1 VEKNSIL
8 YLLKSQD
15 LEEKKLDLFREKLK
29 DKNFTLEDCDTLLRK
44 LGYSNIFTFQSD
56 SERDIEDE
64 HIEFERIKL
73 KKGLADE

>member
-1 VEKNSIL
+1 MEKNSIL

-29 DKNFTLEDCDTLLRK
+29 DKNFTLEDCDKLLRK
-44 LGYSNIFTFQSD
+44 LGYSNMFTFQSD

-64 HIEFERIKL
+64 NIEFERIKL

>member
-29 DKNFTLEDCDTLLRK
+29 DKNFTLEDCDKLLRK

-64 HIEFERIKL
+64 NIEFERIKL